1 MKKIALAS
9 IVATT
14 SLFATHG
21 DNLMG
26 LGAVARAMGGI
37 GIGTD
42 VGVDTV
48 FKNPAWLTKSEK
60 FKSSFGGT
68 LFMPDVTAKS
78 SMMMDPVS
86 GMRADGQAVTS
97 KADLY
102 IIPEIAIT
110 GKSDAGF
117 SYGFGMFGVSGMGVD
132 YRNEPMQRGLG
143 EMTTNFQFMRLI
155 PSFAY
160 QIDNLSIGAGLSISY
175 GALGMSSIMGNPMA
189 NIAPEQRGGGVSDD
203 IGLGFQLGAGYQITK
218 ELSVGAFYQSKVDM
232 NYENVYDFNMDG
244 AYQNLHLSQ
253 AGEYG
258 IGIGYER
265 DNIKFGVEY
274 KKVEWTS
281 VDGYNTFGWDDQSLY
296 AIGGSYKMDKTTF
309 RAGFNYGTSPIDSS
323 FEAASVSGV
332 PFNATQI
339 AYFNLVAFPALTEAH
354 YSMGV
359 GYEISENVDLDLA
372 YVYAPKETV
381 TYTVPDMMGGGI
393 VEASNKQDSVTFS
406 LTYSF

>member
-1 MKKIALAS
+1 MKKLTLIS

-26 LGAVARAMGGI
+26 LGSLSRAMGGI

-68 LFMPDVTAKS
+68 IFMPDVDAKS
-78 SMMMDPVS
+78 TMMMDPSS
-86 GMRADGQAVTS
+86 GMRADGEAVTS

-102 IIPEIAIT
+102 IIPEIGIT
-110 GKSDAGF
+110 GKADSGF
-117 SYGFGMFGVSGMGVD
+117 YYGFGMFGVSGMGVD

-143 EMTTNFQFMRLI
+143 EMSTNFQFMRLI

-160 QIDNLSIGAGLSISY
+160 KFDNFSIGAGLSVSY
-175 GALGMSSIMGNPMA
+175 GALGMSSVMGNPMA
-189 NIAPEQRGGGVSDD
+189 NIASEQRGGGVSDD
-203 IGLGFQLGAGYQITK
+203 VGLGFQLGAGYQITK
-218 ELSVGAFYQSKVDM
+218 EFSVGAFYQSKVDM
-232 NYENVYDFNMDG
+232 NYENVFDFNMDG
-244 AYQNLHLSQ
+244 SYQDLHLSQ

-265 DNIKFGVEY
+265 DNIKLGIEY
-274 KKVEWTS
+274 KRVEWTS
-281 VDGYNTFGWDDQSLY
+281 VDGYKDFGWNDQSLY

-309 RAGFNYGTSPIDSS
+309 RLGFNYGTSPIDES
-323 FEAASVSGV
+323 FEDALISGV
-332 PFNATQI
+332 PFSATQI
-339 AYFNLVAFPALTEAH
+339 GYFNLVAFPALTEAH
-354 YSMGV
+354 YTTGL
-359 GYEISENVDLDLA
+359 GYEISKNVDLDLA
-372 YVYAPKETV
+372 YVYAPRNRV
-381 TYTVPDMMGGGI
+381 TYSVPDMMGSGI
-393 VEASNKQDSVTFS
+393 VEASNKQDSITFS